1 MPLAWYG
8 ARTISEILGWAVSLS
23 FLPLC
28 MPKVIKVPRFPKRF
42 SVPGLPELNHSQ
54 IVAVKAVLESPLS
67 LIQGPPGTGKTVTS
81 ASIVYHLAKQ
91 SKSQVLVCAPS
102 NVAVDQLA
110 EKISA
115 SGLKVVRLCAKSRE
129 ALSSPVEH
137 LTLHYQVGVMSTVV
151 ASFWGKG
158 GKQLEFLT
166 RMRI

>member
-1 MPLAWYG
+1 M
-8 ARTISEILGWAVSLS
+8 
-23 FLPLC
+23 
-28 MPKVIKVPRFPKRF
+28 F

-54 IVAVKAVLESPLS
+54 IVAVKSVLESPLS

-81 ASIVYHLAKQ
+81 ASIVYHLSKQ
-91 SKSQVLVCAPS
+91 SRSAKVLVCAPS

-137 LTLHYQVGVMSTVV
+137 LTLHYQVGNHRT
-151 ASFWGKG
+151 AN
-158 GKQLEFLT
+158 LT
-166 RMRI
+166 WPRLDRKESGHPVLL